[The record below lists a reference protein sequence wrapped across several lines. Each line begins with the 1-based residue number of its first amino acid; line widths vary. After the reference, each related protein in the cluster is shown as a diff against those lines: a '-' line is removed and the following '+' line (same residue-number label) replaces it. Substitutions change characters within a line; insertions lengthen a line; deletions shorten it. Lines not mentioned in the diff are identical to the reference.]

1 MFKIVKAAFV
11 LFAILGIVALF
22 AIGTKACKEL
32 VSYKDN
38 LSTYS
43 KVLEAMSDDDEIT
56 IDNYAVAIEA

>member
-22 AIGTKACKEL
+22 VIGTKACKEL

-56 IDNYAVAIEA
+56 IDNYAVVIEA